1 MGAGL
6 PAMVVCHSK
15 NLLDDPPLL
24 QASQLPQGLCAM
36 QAVQRSVGECFG
48 AVDQVLITAHPL
60 DGARCGRGRGCAA
73 TERHFASGVSRRKG
87 G

>member
-1 MGAGL
+1 MGWGWL
-6 PAMVVCHSK
+6 RCR
-15 NLLDDPPLL
+15 LLRLRLETETTLL